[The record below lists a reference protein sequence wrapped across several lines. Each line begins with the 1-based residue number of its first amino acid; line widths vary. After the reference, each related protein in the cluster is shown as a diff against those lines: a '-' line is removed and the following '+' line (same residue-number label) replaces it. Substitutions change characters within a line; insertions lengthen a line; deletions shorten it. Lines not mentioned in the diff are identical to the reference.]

1 MSERDDAIRPI
12 GGVRLTPLVPE
23 RDVRRDG
30 DAPDSREAAEAKL
43 ARYDTYR
50 VILDPETLRAVA
62 QVRDPETGEVM
73 FTVPPGAELSDEAE
87 RRFADSDQPR
97 TPRPKDGAG

>member
-1 MSERDDAIRPI
+1 MSDRDDAIRPI
-12 GGVRLTPLVPE
+12 AGARLTPLTPE
-23 RDVRRDG
+23 RETRRD
-30 DAPDSREAAEAKL
+30 AEAQSRRDAEPKAR

-73 FTVPPGAELSDEAE
+73 FTVPPGAELSEEAE
-87 RRFADSDQPR
+87 RRLGANDAP
-97 TPRPKDGAG
+97 PPPAPKDPA